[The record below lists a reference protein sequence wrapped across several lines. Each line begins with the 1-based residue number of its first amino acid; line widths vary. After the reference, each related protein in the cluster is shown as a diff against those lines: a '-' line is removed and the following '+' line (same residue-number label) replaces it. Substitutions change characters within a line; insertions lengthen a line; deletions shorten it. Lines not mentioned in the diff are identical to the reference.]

1 MHELSIAYSV
11 VETVENA
18 ALEAGASRVSA
29 VRLKI
34 GRLSGVVIDALRFSF
49 EIAAENTLL
58 AGARLEI
65 EDVSIKVRCAPC
77 QHDFT
82 LKEAHIFRCPQCGEP
97 TPNII
102 EGRELDIISVEL
114 AEETE
119 KTEKTENG
127 KSANS

>member
-11 VETVENA
+11 VETVETA
-18 ALEAGASRVSA
+18 ARQAGASKVGK

-34 GRLSGVVIDALRFSF
+34 GRLSGVVIDSLKFSF

-58 AGARLEI
+58 AGATLEI
-65 EDVSIKVRCAPC
+65 EDVLIKVRCEPC

-82 LKEAHIFRCPQCGEP
+82 LNGTHIFRCPQCGEL

-102 EGRELDIISVEL
+102 EGRELDIVSVEL
-114 AEETE
+114 TEESETRT
-119 KTEKTENG
+119 K
-127 KSANS
+127 

>member
-18 ALEAGASRVSA
+18 ALEAGASKVSL

-34 GRLSGVVIDALRFSF
+34 GRLSGVVIDSLRFSF

-58 AGARLEI
+58 AGATLEI
-65 EDVSIKVRCAPC
+65 EDVLIKVRCEPC

-82 LKEAHIFRCPQCGEP
+82 LKDTHIFRCPQCDEP

-102 EGRELDIISVEL
+102 EGRELDIVSVEL
-114 AEETE
+114 GEET
-119 KTEKTENG
+119 TENG